1 MSTLELLFGA
11 AILPLGLLATAA
23 AFGWRY
29 RQIVRA
35 VMSKSAGSVALRMM
49 PAAPIAAPPPLT
61 ISRVN
66 ATDAPAPAGDAAA
79 ALADAMATTHKF
91 RCVLIAAA
99 LSYIL
104 VIGAALIPFMQAL
117 DLQIVAALMLPIPG
131 LFVLLSFLRVPWRQW
146 LLVGAGYPLLALAL
160 ATSAVGYARTP
171 ALVGA
176 LQELFVVTPLGGL
189 ILLVVRRLQPL
200 LAILVAIILYVFTG
214 AAVALALGW
223 DEVVGPLGDQPP
235 LLFILAAAVHVLGLA
250 VLGWLLRRPRIGWPI
265 AGLAAMAVAGI
276 AIDRLLQPSLPIG
289 PVLVGL
295 PASVLQFSLVWGIF
309 KLFIRLEDR
318 HFLPDQVLHF
328 HLCWGFL
335 TLYYGMLAG
344 FGAALF
350 RPGFSL
356 PLAILAYLLYL
367 LVLHV
372 SLRRLWAAR
381 AQLPGKRLLF
391 LRVFN
396 AADKRERLL
405 EWLDDTWRRIGRIDL
420 IAGADVALRTL
431 GASMLEAFLLRRVD
445 AEFLK
450 TSEDVDRRI
459 ANLRSMLEGDARYP
473 VNELHCYAG
482 AWEHAVTELAP
493 AADVVLMDLRGF
505 TAENLG
511 CAYELTEPHPACRA
525 RAGRSNDGCEHGYAS
540 AGRGGARRVVE
551 SARGITQRALGAPR
565 AQSGWLPC

>member
-1 MSTLELLFGA
+1 M
-11 AILPLGLLATAA
+11 
-23 AFGWRY
+23 
-29 RQIVRA
+29 V
-35 VMSKSAGSVALRMM
+35 
-49 PAAPIAAPPPLT
+49 
-61 ISRVN
+61 
-66 ATDAPAPAGDAAA
+66 
-79 ALADAMATTHKF
+79 
-91 RCVLIAAA
+91 
-99 LSYIL
+99 
-104 VIGAALIPFMQAL
+104 
-117 DLQIVAALMLPIPG
+117 
-131 LFVLLSFLRVPWRQW
+131 
-146 LLVGAGYPLLALAL
+146 LVGAGYPLLALAL
-160 ATSAVGYARTP
+160 ATSVVGYTRTT

-176 LQELFVVTPLGGL
+176 LLELFVLTPLGGL

-214 AAVALALGW
+214 AALALALGW
-223 DEVVGPLGDQPP
+223 DQVIGPLGDQPP

-265 AGLAAMAVAGI
+265 AGLAAMAVTGI
-276 AIDRLLQPSLPIG
+276 AIDWLLQPSLPIG

-350 RPGFSL
+350 RPSLSL

-367 LVLHV
+367 LVLHI
-372 SLRRLWAAR
+372 SLRRLWSAR

-391 LRVFN
+391 LRVFD
-396 AADKRERLL
+396 AANKRERLL

-450 TSEDVDRRI
+450 TSEDVDRRL

-473 VNELHCYAG
+473 VNELHCYAS
-482 AWEHAVTELAP
+482 AWEHAVTQLAP
-493 AADVVLMDLRGF
+493 AADGVLMDLRGF
-505 TAENLG
+505 TSENLG
-511 CAYELTEPHPACRA
+511 CVYELTELIRRVALERVVLLTDASTDMRALEEVA
-525 RAGRSNDGCEHGYAS
+525 RAAWSNLPAVSPNARSAHPEL
-540 AGRGGARRVVE
+540 RVVRFRAE
-551 SARGITQRALGAPR
+551 SARDAEALANLVFAAAFSPKQVAATR
-565 AQSGWLPC
+565 VTSGV